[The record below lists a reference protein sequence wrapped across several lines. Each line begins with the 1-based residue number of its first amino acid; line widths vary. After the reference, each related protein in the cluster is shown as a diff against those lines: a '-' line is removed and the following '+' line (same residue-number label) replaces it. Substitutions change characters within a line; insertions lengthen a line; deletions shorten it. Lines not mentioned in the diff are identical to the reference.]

1 MSEYQKYRNK
11 KYSKIFIYCV
21 NNEAQVLHNSSCAL
35 KIFYFFYY
43 FIYLFFF
50 WKLKT
55 VSIVLFFFLAKN
67 TMLSAY
73 IKDTASLLVLEMLSG
88 FTVYSFTSTT
98 MKTQINNSLASK
110 ILLE

>member
-21 NNEAQVLHNSSCAL
+21 NNEAQVLHNSSCAFKNIL
-35 KIFYFFYY
+35 LFLLF
-43 FIYLFFF
+43 YLF
-50 WKLKT
+50 
-55 VSIVLFFFLAKN
+55 IFFLEAKN
-67 TMLSAY
+67 CVHCFILFLPRTMWSAY
-73 IKDTASLLVLEMLSG
+73 IKDTASLLVLEMLSLG